1 MDFVVICV
9 IFLNKK
15 KHMERNII
23 VTINNYPN
31 FKSNEESIESFR
43 NAATNWS
50 CDFYEKKTH
59 EDSKLPGKKFFW
71 DKFWILN
78 NFKEYD
84 NVLYL
89 DSDCVINSRSPSI
102 FNEVEND
109 YDLFVVLD
117 GNPGRFSDDFFK
129 NIYSKNFSNKAN
141 EHNIFINIFKKFN
154 VETYVENYFNA
165 GLMMFN
171 PKRFSKH
178 LESLNNTINSEEILK
193 LFNNGLDDQNLLN
206 AWVLESGVKIKY
218 LDNTWNWIAPDISQE
233 YETMFL
239 KPMIPNIYHFCG
251 TNLSKERLKTYN
263 RWR

>member
-1 MDFVVICV
+1 
-9 IFLNKK
+9 
-15 KHMERNII
+15 MERNII

-59 EDSKLPGKKFFW
+59 EDSKFTGKKFIW

-89 DSDCVINSRSPSI
+89 DSDCVINSKSPSI

-117 GNPGRFSDDFFK
+117 GNPGRFVDDFFK
-129 NIYSKNFSNKAN
+129 KKFSVNFSNSSG
-141 EHNIFINIFKKFN
+141 EHKEFPKIFQKFN
-154 VETYVENYFNA
+154 IETYLKNYFNS
-165 GLMMFN
+165 GVMLFK
-171 PKRFSKH
+171 PDRFSKH
-178 LESLNNTINSEEILK
+178 IKSLNTFLFTKEIIE
-193 LFNNGLDDQNLLN
+193 LFNKNMGDQNFLN
-206 AWVLESGVKIKY
+206 AWALESGLKIKY